1 MRSIVTY
8 VLLFLVL
15 VFAAASP
22 ARAQEA
28 AAPGARPAPAAK
40 PVETLKLTIVLA
52 HYDAERKVS
61 STPYTLTV
69 TTGIQSV
76 ANMGVQVPVPNSSA
90 PAGQVSFTYK
100 NIGTN
105 IACQADRLDDG
116 RYRLRLTIEESSVLP
131 DKAGSGQSLTSGVP
145 AFADFIVNSALT
157 LRDGGTAQYASGT
170 NPLTGQ
176 VTRIEVSVEVVK

>member
-1 MRSIVTY
+1 
-8 VLLFLVL
+8 VLLFLV
-15 VFAAASP
+15 VVTATAIP

-28 AAPGARPAPAAK
+28 AGPAARPAPEAK

-69 TTGIQSV
+69 TTGTQST
-76 ANMGVQVPVPNSSA
+76 ANMGVQVPVPNNA
-90 PAGQVSFTYK
+90 GPTGQVSFTYK

-105 IACQADRLDDG
+105 VSCTADRLDDG
-116 RYRLRLTIEESSVLP
+116 RYRLHLTVEESSVLP
-131 DKAGSGQSLTSGVP
+131 DKSGNSSSVTAGVP
-145 AFADFIVNSALT
+145 AFADFIVSSTLT
-157 LRDGGTAQYASGT
+157 LRDGGMAQYASGT

-176 VTRIEVSVEVVK
+176 VTRIEVSGEVVK